1 MKNTYKKV
9 LAGTIAVALLVTTGV
24 WTACR
29 RSVEHGTVAASEKA
43 RAQYHCPMHPTYV
56 SDKPGDCPICGMKLV
71 PTESPSPG
79 AAAASPARKIA
90 YYRSPMD
97 PSVRAS
103 TPAKDSMGMDF
114 VPVYEDEVQGGA
126 VAGRA
131 VVNLSPERRRVLGL
145 RMEPVRRVSLER
157 TIRTVGRVAAD
168 ERRLH
173 HIHTKF
179 EAYVEHL
186 HVDYTGK
193 FVRKGEALAS
203 VFSPELVATQQEY
216 LLASHA
222 QKQLASS
229 AIPSVARG
237 GVDLLEAARR
247 RLLLWDIRPADIAR
261 LEKTGEVRR
270 TLDLYSPV
278 SGFVT
283 AKMAQHG
290 MRVTPADTLFD
301 IADLSHLWVL
311 ADVYESDLPAVRVGM
326 PAELGLS
333 YLPGK
338 TWRGSVT
345 YIAPTVEE
353 KTRTI
358 KVRVEVD
365 NADGAL
371 KPEMFAD
378 VALKTALGEGLVA
391 PESALLKT
399 GERTLVFV
407 DHGDGR
413 LEPREVK
420 VGPKVAEGVQ
430 VLSGLSEGERVVT
443 AANFLLDSESS
454 LKAALAVISPAPSPP
469 PPVSTAHAH

>member
-1 MKNTYKKV
+1 MKPRTRSLV
-9 LAGTIAVALLVTTGV
+9 AASVAALALAGA

-29 RSVEHGTVAASEKA
+29 RGVEHARPEHAEAAT
-43 RAQYHCPMHPTYV
+43 QYHCPMHPTYV
-56 SDKPGDCPICGMKLV
+56 SDKPGNCPICGMKLV
-71 PTESPSPG
+71 PIESPSPS
-79 AAAASPARKIA
+79 AAPSPARKVA

-97 PSVRAS
+97 PAVRSA
-103 TPAKDSMGMDF
+103 AAQKDSMGMDF
-114 VPVYEDEVQGGA
+114 VPVYEDEIHDSA

-131 VVNLSPERRRVLGL
+131 VVSLSPDRQRTLGL
-145 RMEPVRRVSLER
+145 RSEPVRDVSLER
-157 TIRTVGRVAAD
+157 EIRTVGRVAAD

-173 HIHTKF
+173 HVHTKY
-179 EAYVEHL
+179 EAYIEHL
-186 HVDYTGK
+186 HVDYVGK
-193 FVRKGEALAS
+193 FVSKGQPLAS
-203 VFSPELVATQQEY
+203 LYSPELMATQQEY
-216 LLASHA
+216 LLAWRA
-222 QKQLASS
+222 RQQLASS

-261 LEKTGEVRR
+261 LERTGEVQR
-270 TLDLYSPV
+270 TLDLYSPA
-278 SGFVT
+278 SGYVT

-301 IADLSHLWVL
+301 IADLSHLWVM

-326 PAELGLS
+326 AAQLSLS
-333 YLPGK
+333 YLPGR
-338 TWRGSVT
+338 TWRGAVT

-365 NADGAL
+365 NEDGAL

-378 VALKTALGEGLVA
+378 VVLKTALGRGLVA
-391 PESALLKT
+391 PESAFLKT

-413 LEPREVK
+413 LEPREVQT
-420 VGPKVAEGVQ
+420 GAKVAEGVQ
-430 VLSGLSEGERVVT
+430 VLRGLDEGERVVT

-454 LKAALAVISPAPSPP
+454 LKAALAVISPAPPSPP
-469 PPVSTAHAH
+469 AAAGHEGHR

>member
-1 MKNTYKKV
+1 MKTRKKLFAAAAVVV
-9 LAGTIAVALLVTTGV
+9 LAAAGA

-29 RSVEHGTVAASEKA
+29 GSVEHSGTAVAEAK
-43 RAQYHCPMHPTYV
+43 AQYHCPMHPTYV
-56 SDKPGDCPICGMKLV
+56 SDKPGNCPICSMKLV
-71 PTESPSPG
+71 LTESPSPG
-79 AAAASPARKIA
+79 TAASPGRRVA

-97 PSVRAS
+97 PSVRSA
-103 TPAKDSMGMDF
+103 TPTKDSMGMDF
-114 VPVYEDEVQGGA
+114 VAVYEDEIQGSA

-131 VVNLSPERRRVLGL
+131 VVSLSPERRQVLGL
-145 RMEPVRRVSLER
+145 RSEPVRAVSLER
-157 TIRTVGRVAAD
+157 EIRTVGRVAAD

-173 HIHTKF
+173 HIHIKY
-179 EAYVEHL
+179 EAYIEHL
-186 HVDYTGK
+186 HVDYVGK
-193 FVRKGEALAS
+193 FVRKGQALAS
-203 VFSPELVATQQEY
+203 LYSPELMATQQEY
-216 LLASHA
+216 LLAWRA
-222 QKQLASS
+222 RQQLASS
-229 AIPSVARG
+229 SIPSVARG

-247 RLLLWDIRPADIAR
+247 RLLLWDIRAADIAR
-261 LEKTGEVRR
+261 LERTGEVQR

-278 SGFVT
+278 SGYVT

-301 IADLSHLWVL
+301 IADLSHLWVM
-311 ADVYESDLPAVRVGM
+311 ADVYESDLPAVAVGM
-326 PAELGLS
+326 PATLSLS
-333 YLPGK
+333 YLPGR

-358 KVRVEVD
+358 KLRVEVD

-378 VALKTALGEGLVA
+378 VVLKTALGRGLVA
-391 PESALLKT
+391 PESALLRT

-413 LEPREVK
+413 LEPREIQA
-420 VGPKVAEGVQ
+420 GAKVAEGVQ
-430 VLSGLSEGERVVT
+430 VSRGLAEGERVVT

-454 LKAALAVISPAPSPP
+454 LKAALAVLSPAPPAAQS
-469 PPVSTAHAH
+469 HEGHR

>member
-1 MKNTYKKV
+1 MKTKTRIV
-9 LAGTIAVALLVTTGV
+9 AGAAAVAFVAAAGV

-29 RSVEHGTVAASEKA
+29 GSVEHGVAQAAAAKV
-43 RAQYHCPMHPTYV
+43 QYHCPMHPTYV
-56 SDKPGDCPICGMKLV
+56 SDKPGNCPICGMKLV

-79 AAAASPARKIA
+79 AAASPARKVA

-97 PSVRAS
+97 PSVRSA

-114 VPVYEDEVQGGA
+114 VPVYEDELGGA
-126 VAGRA
+126 GVAGRA
-131 VVNLSPERRRVLGL
+131 VVSLSPERRRVLGL
-145 RMEPVRRVSLER
+145 RSEPVRQASLDR
-157 TIRTVGRVAAD
+157 TIRTVGRVVAD

-179 EAYVEHL
+179 EAYIEHL

-193 FVRKGEALAS
+193 FVKKGEPLAS
-203 VFSPELVATQQEY
+203 LYSPELMATQQEY
-216 LLASHA
+216 LLAWRA
-222 QKQLASS
+222 QKQLSAS
-229 AIPSVARG
+229 ALPSVARG
-237 GVDLLEAARR
+237 GVDLLEAARQ
-247 RLLLWDIRPADIAR
+247 RLLLWDIRPVDIAR
-261 LEKTGEVRR
+261 LESTGEVQR
-270 TLDLYSPV
+270 TLDLHSPV
-278 SGFVT
+278 SGYVT
-283 AKMAQHG
+283 QKMALHG
-290 MRVTPADTLFD
+290 MRVTPVDTLFD

-311 ADVYESDLPAVRVGM
+311 ADVYESDLPAVRTGM
-326 PAELGLS
+326 PADLTLS
-333 YLPGK
+333 YLPGRA
-338 TWRGSVT
+338 WRGAVT

-365 NADGAL
+365 NADGQL

-378 VALKTALGEGLVA
+378 VVLKSGLGNGLVV

-413 LEPREVK
+413 LEPREAQ
-420 VGPKVAEGVQ
+420 VGPKVVEGVQ
-430 VLSGLSEGERVVT
+430 VLRGLEEGERVVT

-454 LKAALAVISPAPSPP
+454 LKAALAVLTSPSPA
-469 PPVSTAHAH
+469 AGGHAH